1 LGAYGMT
8 DELARTMEVGRG
20 PTGVAT
26 GGTLFANPV
35 SMAAAR
41 ATLSEVLTGDA
52 YDHAASLGARLADGL
67 EAAVARVGLPWSV
80 HRLYARSGVAYGPSL
95 PRNALEAKE
104 IQDPPFT
111 ALWRM
116 FLANRGVW
124 DAIPGAGPTVA
135 VPGQAEDVDQYLAV
149 VNELLDE
156 VLAAAG

>member
-1 LGAYGMT
+1 MR
-8 DELARTMEVGRG
+8 LAHTMETGRG

-26 GGTLFANPV
+26 GGTLFANPL

-41 ATLSEVLTGDA
+41 AALGEVLTDA
-52 YDHAASLGARLADGL
+52 AYERTAALGGRMADGL
-67 EAAVARVGLPWSV
+67 QAAVERVGLPWSV
-80 HRLYARSGVAYGPSL
+80 HRMFARSGVAYAPDL
-95 PRNALEAKE
+95 PRNAVEAKR

-124 DAIPGAGPTVA
+124 EAIPGAGPTVS
-135 VPGQAEDVDQYLAV
+135 VPAGAEDVDGYLAV

-156 VLAAAG
+156 VLAPPG